1 MSPQAEPVKGR
12 HLELYGIAVAMGQ
25 AGLPEEFIAA
35 AVETAFEYE
44 GVYDLMVM
52 WRDEDDP
59 TERGEIVADL
69 QDLVDDVRQT
79 VGERRPY
86 IRFDDLEAIASNIRV
101 FKDSL
106 RLLVDERGGITEL
119 SRLTGM
125 PQPSLSRFFN
135 SASMPRRSTLLKI
148 ARALDLSEVE
158 IATPWTR

>member
-1 MSPQAEPVKGR
+1 MSPQAQPVKGR
-12 HLELYGIAVAMGQ
+12 HLELYAIAVAMGQ

-35 AVETAFEYE
+35 AVETAFEFE
-44 GVYDLMVM
+44 GAYDLMVM

-59 TERGEIVADL
+59 AERDEIVADL

-125 PQPSLSRFFN
+125 PQPSLSRLFN
-135 SASMPRRSTLLKI
+135 STSMPRRSTLLKI

-158 IATPWTR
+158 ITTPWTR